1 MINNHWNFELTK
13 DLDNNGVHL
22 YATHTLQAEDV
33 LSSVV
38 SVHAVHFNQCV
49 CGCGLDGDSL
59 AVLDVGVHLGPD
71 DPGNGTAL
79 DGGLEVH
86 GCSSAQL

>member
-1 MINNHWNFELTK
+1 MMNNHWNVKLTQ
-13 DLDNNGVHL
+13 DLDDNGVHL

-38 SVHAVHFNQCV
+38 SVHTLHFNQCV
-49 CGCGLDGDSL
+49 RGCRLDDDSL

-71 DPGNGTAL
+71 DPGSGTAL
-79 DGGLEVH
+79 DGGLEIHV
-86 GCSSAQL
+86 GSGVQL